1 MVIKL
6 NKDEKKSRNEKE
18 LRKEVMERLARI
30 SDKKDIYFNL
40 MPLDEL
46 DKWVEFTMK
55 IPREDFEKW
64 LNIITKYYS
73 E

>member
-1 MVIKL
+1 M
-6 NKDEKKSRNEKE
+6 KSRKPVNEKE
-18 LRKEVMERLARI
+18 LRKEVMDRLARI

-46 DKWVEFTMK
+46 DKWVQFTMT
-55 IPREDFEKW
+55 IPKEDFEKW